1 MKYCLKQFARLLFF
15 SLNFLTILTHAKVP
29 PTQNKI
35 VFLGDSLTEGYG
47 VAQQKAY
54 PALIE
59 KQLHAD
65 GFKNW
70 QVINSGISGSTTASA
85 TGRVDWILKSKP
97 QIIVLVLGANDALRG
112 FKVDEVE
119 KNLSTAIEK
128 IQKAQVQVILAE
140 ILAPP
145 NYGKKY
151 SDQFVRIYQNL
162 IQKHKVPKLPFLL
175 QNVAGETRLNL
186 EDGIHPNEKG
196 HEQIV
201 KNIYPAVLKQIQTIS
216 KK

>member
-1 MKYCLKQFARLLFF
+1 MKFDLKQFSAILFF
-15 SLNFLTILTHAKVP
+15 TFYSIFVSAQIP
-29 PTQNKI
+29 STQNKI

-47 VAQQKAY
+47 VAAQKAY
-54 PALIE
+54 PALVE
-59 KQLHAD
+59 KKLHAD
-65 GFKNW
+65 GHKNW

-85 TGRVDWILKSKP
+85 VGRVDWVLKSKP

-119 KNLSTAIEK
+119 KNLGSAIEK

-151 SDQFVRIYQNL
+151 SDQFVKIYQNL
-162 IQKHKVPKLPFLL
+162 IQKYKVPKLPFLL
-175 QNVAGETRLNL
+175 LGVAGETHLNL

-216 KK
+216 KKK